1 MPVEGLTAD
10 ALAQHVKSIPTLPT
24 VLTELSRRME
34 DPKTSSDDLAQVIL
48 QDQAIS
54 SKVLKLVNSPFYG
67 YSGRINTINQGIVIL
82 GFNAVKNLVLSTSVL
97 EAFKGAR
104 SGEAFRMDHLWVH
117 SASVAGT
124 AKLLAERAGGADPE
138 EAFVAG
144 LLHDIGKIL
153 LWISEPKLL
162 AGCIA
167 ASKTHRI
174 PLSDVERK
182 VIGFGDNELAAVLAE
197 KWKFPTSL
205 KDALRWR
212 IQPEFAGA
220 NTPLAACIHCANI
233 LCMAMGAPPVQD
245 AVLPIPDTK
254 AWELLGLHHDDKL
267 RNILAELPLRIE
279 SARAFVGVSV

>member
-10 ALAQHVKSIPTLPT
+10 AITQHVKSIPTLPT

-82 GFNAVKNLVLSTSVL
+82 GFNAVKNLVLSTSVM
-97 EAFKGAR
+97 EAFKGTE
-104 SGEAFRMDHLWVH
+104 SSEVFRMDQLWVH
-117 SASVAGT
+117 SASVAGVS
-124 AKLLAERAGGADPE
+124 KLLAERAGGVDPE

-162 AGCIA
+162 TGCIT
-167 ASKTHRI
+167 ASINHKL
-174 PLSDVERK
+174 PLGDVERK
-182 VIGFGDNELAAVLAE
+182 VLGFGDNELAAVLAE

-205 KDALRWR
+205 KEALRWR
-212 IQPEFAGA
+212 PQPEYAGPSA
-220 NTPLAACIHCANI
+220 PLASCIHCANI
-233 LCMAMGAPPVQD
+233 LCMAMGASPISPPV
-245 AVLPIPDTK
+245 LPVPDTK
-254 AWELLGLHHDDKL
+254 AWELLGLHHDDRL
-267 RNILAELPLRIE
+267 RPLLAELPLRIE
-279 SARAFVGVSV
+279 SAKVFVSSI